1 MDKKL
6 KKDFQKKIIRNR
18 DAPEKNM
25 DSKLVHSDDY
35 TNKIIKTKDRF
46 GDKISEKESK
56 LIHENVL
63 SKDQKQDKL
72 KDFQKS
78 KNKERIRKEVLDN
91 KDKAGETKQANLEIR
106 ADESFKLDEEL
117 DVDFKKVNFDS
128 ENSRNI
134 NSNKLTTDD
143 ISAKSQPISNKKAS
157 SKRQVLKNYEDKLIH
172 SKDKFQDKINER
184 ESKRIQTSEDKP
196 IEAKKSKRVYRKDK
210 LIKDEESKNETN
222 TNIDKKQNQKLYQEK
237 KFRDKEKNSKEID
250 KENKLNEVDTD
261 KTFDNPYFKDNNQ
274 EFIKDEK
281 ETSLKP
287 SEQKKVN
294 KKKTYYKRKNYE
306 SDKFTRNKIDD
317 LKNESK
323 KATTKDSKKAQDV
336 KDFISDKKIG
346 ELEKSKSKLKDNI
359 LKNKTKGS
367 LSSGVL
373 LSGAKSSELVRDYL
387 SSGSDN
393 TGVESGEKVANVS
406 SKLQHGIR
414 KYKIDKKKKSL
425 KKLSKLDKK
434 IRKRK
439 SKLEFKSGLEDLKKS
454 DAYIKKNRFKK
465 FYQRK
470 QMKSMIAKK
479 HETRLVDRV
488 KKAILSLGKA
498 SKELIVRKSKMILFL
513 VIGLGLMISIM
524 IGGGSVGMSGLS
536 NSVNSVMTTT
546 YLSQDTVLSEV
557 NQEFSSMEYDLQ
569 SQIESVKT
577 SHPGYDEYIIN
588 KEGEIGHNTHELLS
602 YITSRCGEVKSASE
616 VKGILK
622 ELFDKMYKLDFKE
635 EIEIR
640 TRTVARTRY
649 DSRGNPYTSYEK
661 EEYEYKKLIVT
672 LKKKEMDEVVREIF
686 KDYPD
691 NVVHYEALLEAKGNM
706 GDVFGS
712 GNGDLGEI
720 VDNPNFGN
728 PGLAFDSATAKALFN
743 EAEKHIGKRY
753 VFGASGPSNFDC
765 SGFVCWSFTKSGV
778 KRMPRTTAWRIYKD
792 YCNPVSPSEAQPGD
806 IIFFHSTYNSGT
818 PISHVGIY
826 AGNGMMIHAGDP
838 IQYTSINSKYWKS
851 HFYGFGRPR

>member
-18 DAPEKNM
+18 DAPQKNV

-46 GDKISEKESK
+46 KDKIADKESK
-56 LIHENVL
+56 LIHERVKT
-63 SKDQKQDKL
+63 SSEKKEKL
-72 KDFQKS
+72 MDFQKS
-78 KNKERIRKEVLDN
+78 KNKERIKKEVSESKN
-91 KDKAGETKQANLEIR
+91 KVNEDLSETKAESVLENIEN
-106 ADESFKLDEEL
+106 DGFNKNEEL
-117 DVDFKKVNFDS
+117 DYDYRKVDFN
-128 ENSRNI
+128 RNLKRSSD
-134 NSNKLTTDD
+134 NDKLTTEDTN
-143 ISAKSQPISNKKAS
+143 PNVEPLSNKKS
-157 SKRQVLKNYEDKLIH
+157 KSKRQIQKN
-172 SKDKFQDKINER
+172 FQDKITHSKDR
-184 ESKRIQTSEDKP
+184 FQDKISQKESKMLHTSEDKP
-196 IEAKKSKRVYRKDK
+196 IETKKSKRRYRKEK
-210 LIKDEESKNETN
+210 QIEIKNDENGIKSNDLKSKGLKDYQKSLYKKSIEVKENTTLKANET
-222 TNIDKKQNQKLYQEK
+222 DFKKDNQDSAIEERFSENLKEEK
-237 KFRDKEKNSKEID
+237 DISSKE
-250 KENKLNEVDTD
+250 
-261 KTFDNPYFKDNNQ
+261 
-274 EFIKDEK
+274 
-281 ETSLKP
+281 SLA
-287 SEQKKVN
+287 QKNIN

-306 SDKFTRNKIDD
+306 SEALTRKKIKD
-317 LKNESK
+317 LRKEV
-323 KATTKDSKKAQDV
+323 KADDV
-336 KDFISDKKIG
+336 KDFIKDKKIL
-346 ELEKSKSKLKDNI
+346 ELDKKRKKIKDKTLKVNVKDKLE
-359 LKNKTKGS
+359 
-367 LSSGVL
+367 SGIL
-373 LSGAKSSELVRDYL
+373 LSRAKSSELVRDYL
-387 SSGSDN
+387 KEGSDN
-393 TGVESGEKVANVS
+393 SGVESGEKLANLS
-406 SKLQHGIR
+406 SKLNHGIR
-414 KYKIDKKKKSL
+414 KYKLNKKKKSI
-425 KKLSKLDKK
+425 KKLSNLDKK
-434 IRKRK
+434 IKKRK
-439 SKLEFKSGLEDLKKS
+439 TKLEFRSGLEELRKKEDYKKKS
-454 DAYIKKNRFKK
+454 FFKK

-479 HETRLVDRV
+479 HETRLVDKV

-498 SKELIVRKSKMILFL
+498 SKELIIRKGKAVLFV
-513 VIGLGLMISIM
+513 VIGLGLAISIFV
-524 IGGGSVGMSGLS
+524 GGGSVGMSGLS

-792 YCNPVSPSEAQPGD
+792 YCNPVSPSEAKPGD